1 MADAWRSY
9 DSAAATHG
17 RLAARSIFEQPATAL
32 VTRIGLP
39 AGGRILD
46 AGTGTGIAGS
56 VALKLGAPG
65 IVVVGVDPSVGMLQV
80 ARGETGLRLAA
91 GALPN
96 LPFPHAT
103 FERVLANFVISHVD
117 SYQTALL
124 EMARVLRPGG
134 KLGVSTWGALENEF
148 RQYWQT
154 LAERF
159 VSKDALSAAV
169 EEALPWEDW
178 FQDAAHLRQ
187 AFHEAGLADI
197 EVHRELYT
205 TRMPIADFL
214 AIRET
219 SLQARFMRQ
228 TIAAQEWDKFR
239 QTAST
244 EFHRK
249 FSDPLEHA
257 RDAHITIGT
266 KYGQD
271 GALR

>member
-1 MADAWRSY
+1 M
-9 DSAAATHG
+9 
-17 RLAARSIFEQPATAL
+17 
-32 VTRIGLP
+32 V
-39 AGGRILD
+39 
-46 AGTGTGIAGS
+46 
-56 VALKLGAPG
+56 
-65 IVVVGVDPSVGMLQV
+65 
-80 ARGETGLRLAA
+80 
-91 GALPN
+91 
-96 LPFPHAT
+96 
-103 FERVLANFVISHVD
+103 
-117 SYQTALL
+117 
-124 EMARVLRPGG
+124 RVLRPGG

-159 VSKDALSAAV
+159 VPKGALGAAV
-169 EEALPWEDW
+169 EEALPWEGW
-178 FQDAAHLRQ
+178 FQDTAHLRQ
-187 AFHEAGLADI
+187 AFHEAGLTDI

-219 SLQARFMRQ
+219 SIQARFMRQ

-244 EFHRK
+244 EFRRK

-257 RDAHITIGT
+257 RDVHITIGT
-266 KYGQD
+266 KCGQD